1 MKVRVN
7 IIQLGN
13 NTGIEVPPDV
23 PTQLG
28 GGKTPLV
35 TVTLNGFTYPSKIAS
50 MGGRLLIP
58 VSAEVRA
65 RAGVK
70 GGENHE
76 IELVLDDKPR
86 VIEPPADLAAALAAN
101 PAAAA
106 AWDRLAPSHKK
117 AHVTAIEGAKAADTR
132 ARRVDKAI
140 ATMLGD

>member
-7 IIQLGN
+7 ILQLGN
-13 NTGIEVPPDV
+13 NTGIEVPPEV
-23 PTQLG
+23 PAQLG

-50 MGGRLLIP
+50 MGGKLLIP

-65 RAGVK
+65 KAGVK
-70 GGENHE
+70 GGESHE

-86 VIEPPADLAAALAAN
+86 VIEPPGDLAEALAAN
-101 PAAAA
+101 PAAQA
-106 AWDRLAPSHKK
+106 AWDKLAPSHRK

-132 ARRVDKAI
+132 SRRVEKAI
-140 ATMLGD
+140 ATLLGD